1 MRFFNLILSNFI
13 GQLTTSMVEDFF
25 SYTMMCPGQQL
36 KMVMG
41 NHPFF
46 YFPLHIDTAK
56 NKEAA
61 NHQYAIYNFEHRF
74 SNFET

>member
-1 MRFFNLILSNFI
+1 M
-13 GQLTTSMVEDFF
+13 
-25 SYTMMCPGQQL
+25 YPGQQL

-61 NHQYAIYNFEHRF
+61 NHQYAIYNLSIDFLILKHEISSMAERF
-74 SNFET
+74 ANLLQ